1 MVKLFLVG
9 FLYINILA
17 NFIVCSDV
25 DTKEEDAGVVTL
37 HKAPTSSPP
46 DTVYEI
52 YVSPDSVRLF
62 NSFFQD
68 KRFWTS
74 KDTPLSSKAF
84 CISNPQ
90 LFFNTVSSESLNAH
104 LKSMHSAEPVL
115 NDVARLSNQLLKIY
129 GLKSRSGFPLSF
141 NLVYDYDKTILR
153 EALCSFLRI
162 ISTPDPNRTKGYE
175 WNAQTFFRVF
185 SQLCSSLNI
194 TEEDAE
200 LNLSMRQM
208 VAISLG
214 LSPLNYK
221 EWFQEQ
227 YPALAKY
234 IKTCARNKSRKPL
247 AATFTLSLM
256 HALIPKMYAPL
267 AMQMAIDIRAQPT
280 FKPTPETKGQE
291 TPQQNLVPSSMVP
304 SQPITLCPTPQR
316 SAYRKQMSN
325 TRKTLAA
332 LSELQ
337 KDSQPSSSNANYGPY
352 FNGVFP

>member
-25 DTKEEDAGVVTL
+25 DTERNENAGVVTV
-37 HKAPTSSPP
+37 HKASTR
-46 DTVYEI
+46 Y
-52 YVSPDSVRLF
+52 SPDSALRFSDL
-62 NSFFQD
+62 FQD

-74 KDTPLSSKAF
+74 KNTSFSSKAF
-84 CISNPQ
+84 CISYPQ

-115 NDVARLSNQLLKIY
+115 NDITKLSNQILKIY
-129 GLKSRSGFPLSF
+129 GLKNKHGFPVSF
-141 NLVYDYDKTILR
+141 NLNYPFDKTILR

-162 ISTPDPNRTKGYE
+162 INTRDPNRTKGYE
-175 WNAQTFFRVF
+175 WKAQTFFRVF

-194 TEEDAE
+194 EEKDTE
-200 LNLSMRQM
+200 LNLGMRQM

-221 EWFQEQ
+221 KWFQEQ
-227 YPALAKY
+227 YPSLAKH

-267 AMQMAIDIRAQPT
+267 AAQIAIDISLTNRQEEVPSGVA
-280 FKPTPETKGQE
+280 KILSPTPKRVTTGRKLASLASLKET
-291 TPQQNLVPSSMVP
+291 
-304 SQPITLCPTPQR
+304 
-316 SAYRKQMSN
+316 
-325 TRKTLAA
+325 
-332 LSELQ
+332 
-337 KDSQPSSSNANYGPY
+337 DSKKRNFGPY
-352 FNGVFP
+352 FETGSFGYTAN

>member
-1 MVKLFLVG
+1 MVKLLLVW

-17 NFIVCSDV
+17 SFIVCGSV
-25 DTKEEDAGVVTL
+25 NTEEEDAGVVTL

-74 KDTPLSSKAF
+74 KDTSLSSKAF
-84 CISNPQ
+84 CINNPQ

-115 NDVARLSNQLLKIY
+115 NDVTRLSNQLLKIY
-129 GLKSRSGFPLSF
+129 GLKSRSGFPMSF

-153 EALCSFLRI
+153 GALCSFLRI
-162 ISTPDPNRTKGYE
+162 INTRDPNRTKGYE
-175 WNAQTFFRVF
+175 WKAQTFFRVF

-200 LNLSMRQM
+200 LNLGMRQM

-234 IKTCARNKSRKPL
+234 IKTCARTKSRKPL

-267 AMQMAIDIRAQPT
+267 AMQIAIRIPQKQAKAPQAAVSCVIPLQP
-280 FKPTPETKGQE
+280 
-291 TPQQNLVPSSMVP
+291 V
-304 SQPITLCPTPQR
+304 ILCPTPKGKG
-316 SAYRKQMSN
+316 STKKMSSM
-325 TRKTLAA
+325 RKTLAA

>member
-1 MVKLFLVG
+1 MVRLITLV
-9 FLYINILA
+9 FLYIN
-17 NFIVCSDV
+17 
-25 DTKEEDAGVVTL
+25 VVTNL
-37 HKAPTSSPP
+37 NACVADDHDHDHDIKKIQESNAVARKTSPF
-46 DTVYEI
+46 TIHEI
-52 YVSPDSVRLF
+52 YVSPDSVRRF
-62 NSFFQD
+62 NNIFQKPEFWASGTFLSF
-68 KRFWTS
+68 
-74 KDTPLSSKAF
+74 KALN
-84 CISNPQ
+84 ISCPQ
-90 LFFNTVSSESLNAH
+90 LFFYTISNKSLNAH
-104 LKSMHSAEPVL
+104 LKSMHSAEPIL
-115 NDVARLSNQLLKIY
+115 NDIAKLSNQILEIY
-129 GLKSRSGFPLSF
+129 GLKNQSNFPINF
-141 NLVYDYDKTILR
+141 NLIYSYDQTILR
-153 EALCSFLRI
+153 EALISFLRI
-162 ISTPDPNRTKGYE
+162 INTRDPNRTKGYE
-175 WNAQTFFRVF
+175 WKAQTFFRVF

-200 LNLSMRQM
+200 LNLGMRQI

-256 HALIPKMYAPL
+256 HALIPKMYPPP
-267 AMQMAIDIRAQPT
+267 AMQIAIRIPQKQAKAPQAAVSCVIPLQP
-280 FKPTPETKGQE
+280 
-291 TPQQNLVPSSMVP
+291 V
-304 SQPITLCPTPQR
+304 ILCPTPQR

-337 KDSQPSSSNANYGPY
+337 KDSQPSSSNDIYGPY

>member
-1 MVKLFLVG
+1 MQKGSTRF
-9 FLYINILA
+9 
-17 NFIVCSDV
+17 SP
-25 DTKEEDAGVVTL
+25 DA
-37 HKAPTSSPP
+37 
-46 DTVYEI
+46 VYEI

-74 KDTPLSSKAF
+74 KDTPFSSKAF
-84 CISNPQ
+84 CISYPQ

-115 NDVARLSNQLLKIY
+115 NDVTRLSNQLLKIY

-267 AMQMAIDIRAQPT
+267 AMQIAIRIPQKQAKAPQAAVSCVIPLQP
-280 FKPTPETKGQE
+280 
-291 TPQQNLVPSSMVP
+291 VIV
-304 SQPITLCPTPQR
+304 CPTPKGKG
-316 SAYRKQMSN
+316 STKQMSSM
-325 TRKTLAA
+325 RKTLAT
-332 LSELQ
+332 LSKELQ
-337 KDSQPSSSNANYGPY
+337 KDSEPSSSNANFGPY